1 MSQMNEDAMALSEM
15 QEKLD
20 SDADK
25 TVVNDL
31 MARLGA
37 MDEAAK
43 KQIDGG
49 LKPDDFA
56 RMEKFRAAIAAAGET
71 FQSYWVTKNT

>member
-1 MSQMNEDAMALSEM
+1 MNEDAMALSEM

-31 MARLGA
+31 MARLGV